1 MRPFRKEAA
10 MPLSMV
16 SPGEKGVINRISGKD
31 DTKRFLNNLGFIE
44 GSPVTVI
51 SRMDGNLIVGV
62 MDSRVAIGK
71 KMANK
76 IMIERK

>member
-1 MRPFRKEAA
+1 

-16 SPGEKGVINRISGKD
+16 LPGEKGVINRISGKD
-31 DTKRFLNNLGFIE
+31 DTKRFLNNLGFVE

-51 SRMDGNLIVGV
+51 SRVDGNLIVNV
-62 MDSRVAIGK
+62 MESRVAIGK

-76 IMIERK
+76 IMVERK